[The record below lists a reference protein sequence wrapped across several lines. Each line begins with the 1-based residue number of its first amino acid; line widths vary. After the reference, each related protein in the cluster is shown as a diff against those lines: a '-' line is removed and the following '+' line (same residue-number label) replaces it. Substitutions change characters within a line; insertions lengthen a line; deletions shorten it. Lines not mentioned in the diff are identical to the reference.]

1 MFSLFASVLPLPF
14 PSSSHPPSSKR
25 RGGGIEDESVA
36 PSHPTTL
43 EDGEGGGWPAPGA
56 GDALQVNEEEEE
68 GIFLLSEGGEG
79 DGGNMRI
86 SRSHLR
92 YYFWL
97 SQVNG
102 NRRFWYKKTLFSI
115 LLFK

>member
-1 MFSLFASVLPLPF
+1 MNVFFVLHCSSAPLPPVF
-14 PSSSHPPSSKR
+14 PSSFFKAE
-25 RGGGIEDESVA
+25 GGGIEDESVA

-79 DGGNMRI
+79 EDGGNMRI

-102 NRRFWYKKTLFSI
+102 NRRF
-115 LLFK
+115 